1 VERVRDLPDDETW
14 LIDRRRATGD
24 RIRAERMRQNLT
36 QDKVWLAAG
45 ISRGTFQR
53 AEAGQEVTVSTLR
66 RIAWVLDVPLSRLIN
81 EHD

>member
-1 VERVRDLPDDETW
+1 VRDLPDDETW

-53 AEAGQEVTVSTLR
+53 AEAGHEVTVSTLR
-66 RIAWVLDVPLSRLIN
+66 RIAWVLDVPLSRLID
-81 EHD
+81 EQE